1 MQILTN
7 QEQLFNAIGIL
18 GATCERD
25 AVQLV
30 TPVHLHPAH
39 DSQPDPLPKLS
50 VPYCAGM
57 PHNLFLGSSIIQVTL
72 VGARAVLPSCRKTH
86 NTAAWPDAACAAYL
100 HVLRPCIVCTPAP
113 TGFTVK
119 SPKP

>member
-57 PHNLFLGSSIIQVTL
+57 PHNLFLGSSIIQVH
-72 VGARAVLPSCRKTH
+72 ARGCSCS
-86 NTAAWPDAACAAYL
+86 AAIMPENAQHSGLARCCMRRVSACPASL
-100 HVLRPCIVCTPAP
+100 HRLHACSHGLHREEP
-113 TGFTVK
+113 
-119 SPKP
+119 